1 MRTLGGRSGGRALA
15 VALATLA
22 VSGMAVIAPG
32 ADGPVVE
39 PPGSAK
45 RVLLRPAPEVPGEVV
60 AAMQGGKYAEAATAL
75 DKLIAGAK
83 GPGDRSY
90 YRFLRGIA
98 ERLGGKS
105 AEGRTTLAEALREDP
120 KGPWA
125 SKIRFE
131 LATAELAAG
140 RPAAAE
146 ALARA
151 EAESLLASDRK
162 DRLAEVYHAF
172 ARRLLAP
179 DNPLTRPDPA
189 SAVALLARARD
200 LAKGETLRAS
210 LLFEMARA
218 AQVRPARPNEQTK
231 SAAPNEAVAQ
241 VGDAIRD
248 FGTYIREY
256 PRGADRF
263 AARFHLAEAQ
273 LAAGQV
279 AVARL
284 TWTDLARDLAKGLA
298 KVPSKDQSDLR
309 GSALYQI
316 SRTYGIPNPGD
327 DLALNLGV
335 AALRRFLAD
344 APAHPK
350 AVRASFE
357 VGASYLARGKADPA
371 IEALTAFL
379 KGGDYRAETDEARRD
394 LADLPMTATFLIART
409 WQGQGRFDEAI
420 RGYQGYLAKFPN
432 GPQSAAAQRAILDA
446 RLGVA
451 ADALARKKYDE
462 ARAAWAAYVA
472 GNPLDARVPQL
483 LFEVGSSFAAEKKW
497 DEAIAAWDTL
507 IGKFVGSEPAGH
519 AQFEAASILERE
531 KGDPVGAIERFRKIA
546 VAPWNGQASQRV
558 AVMEAKALAVVSPR
572 AFRSGETAQLKVTT
586 RNLETLTFSAYKLN
600 PEAYFRKKHALG
612 GVGALDIGLV
622 APDAEWTAPVPG
634 YARFR
639 PVEATYDLK
648 VAVPG
653 IYVVKVSDEKTL
665 ESTALVVGSDLDA
678 IVKLSRE
685 QVLVFAQDMKT
696 GKGRK
701 GARVLIADGSGIIL
715 EKTTGDDG
723 VLLAGLDKPSGLN
736 PAGLPNMPPQ
746 SQPAD
751 FHYLVLD
758 GADASG
764 SGLAA
769 PGMVGQGLSARAYL
783 DTDRPAYRPGQE
795 VAIRGIIREAKD
807 GQYENPAGQNYKLE
821 VHDARGRLLIAKGVA
836 LSPFGTFHQAVRLDP
851 SAPVGAYR
859 IRLFKP
865 GGSDFSGNFQVQSYK
880 LEKLGLDFD
889 LPKTIY
895 FRGETVQGAVV
906 ARYQYGS
913 PASARP
919 IEVALPDGRTV
930 RGLTDA
936 AGKFAFEFPTDGFAE
951 EQGLTLTARLPGDDV
966 QAGALLYV
974 TVRGFGI
981 KLATPREV
989 YLDGET
995 FSLAL
1000 TTADPLGKPTGRD
1013 LKVSV
1018 LENVELV
1025 IHGPLS
1031 EREVF
1036 QATVTTDKAT
1046 GKASL
1051 PLKIDSERGHPFT
1064 IRATGLDQFGNPVV
1078 AERSITVSGKDDGQ
1092 RLRIFTDRST
1102 FSVGEPATV
1111 RVHSRSRPGP
1121 ALLTW
1126 EADRILRYRIAPLA
1140 EGENPLTWD
1149 VDGAQFPN
1157 FTLTAS
1163 KMSEGRFDEAR
1174 LDVRVE
1180 RDLRVALKPA
1190 KESVAPGEEVV
1201 VEVTTVD
1208 QLGKPVAAEVAL
1220 ALVDRSLLRQFLDQA
1235 PPIGPF
1241 FHGQTRTGSFVTRSS
1256 NPFRDEPPT
1265 RPVSTDVVEEAERQ
1279 LAQATNELGKRKAGD
1294 AAKSQLDM
1302 GFRSDLA
1309 RGQSV
1314 AKSEPGQQDPFDSP
1328 EALTPAPMGGAKAES
1343 KSASTNWAAHG
1354 MAGGGGGM
1362 GGMGGG
1368 TGRLTDGFGF
1378 DVNSA
1383 PEEEARAG
1391 RIEFD
1396 AAGPRSFADIPGSR
1410 VRALGYLGAGAAQF
1424 GKDDRASAREQFT
1437 ETAYWN
1443 PSVVTDAS
1451 GKATVR
1457 FKAPSSLSEYRFSA
1471 KGVTGSDTLVGQ
1483 ATAALA
1489 VRKDFFVVLKA
1500 PAALTEGDRPRF
1512 SAQVHHSGG
1521 LAGSVGLSLLA
1532 YAGDREQVF
1541 PKAIE
1546 IKGDGVDEVT
1556 FDPFEVPGGGDTVR
1570 LTLGAKLGDRSD
1582 EVVVEVPVRPWGVR
1596 ATASASGTSSDDET
1610 VLIALPEGRTY
1621 EDAELRIDLA
1631 PTVRRLLV
1639 ELALGHD
1646 SIAFGPHAKR
1656 APVVPPS
1663 TMIDRASEL
1672 IAAASALAYLR
1683 EVRATEAPEA
1693 ARLADRVRSLAA
1705 ELVTTQNDDGGWPW
1719 IAPVGDQP
1727 RGNSDRMTSAR
1738 AGLAIEAAR
1747 SVGLLAEPSAADK
1760 SVAYLT
1766 GEFLRAGGDQEGR
1779 ASILYSLAKLGRASF
1794 EQANAL
1800 NRSRGSLNNVS
1811 LAYLSLAL
1819 SALDR
1824 PTMADEVLGL
1834 LAARAKREAVGPG
1847 QKARVY
1853 WEGSNQGPWH
1863 RGAAETTALACLA
1876 FTAARPQAEEVD
1888 GAARWLLAH
1897 RSGNGWSP
1905 EKARGP
1911 AVAAL
1916 AAYHGKAKEAGD
1928 RYRLVVS
1935 VGGVEVGRVEVDGQ
1949 GENRTIVVPRKLFKP
1964 GTANPVRFAIEGRG
1978 TYGYSVTMTGFV
1990 GDFGFLQ
1997 ARKDKPFAVAGRAYL
2012 AADPELDGKT
2022 LPTGFSRVVN
2032 AVPFTNKV
2040 GQVAQGGRARVRID
2054 LESRPQAGQ
2063 SPWERDFLVVQETLP
2078 AGSTLIEGSIRST
2091 AASHTLADGI
2101 LTFFHGPDN
2110 DLGPIEYEVAGYL
2123 PGQYRALPTEVRSA
2137 YDPGRSH
2144 LGPVG
2149 DLQVLSPGEPST
2161 DPYRPTPDELYA
2173 RGLALFQL
2181 DRLAEAAAPLEALF
2195 GGYAPRDEVAR
2206 DAARMLLTIHIKDYQ
2221 ARKVVAD
2228 FEVLKEK
2235 GPDLV
2240 IPFDE
2245 ILVVGRAY
2253 RDIGEPERAYLI
2265 FRAVAEASYLEDAQV
2280 GEVLRQNGKTLGSL
2294 AYLIDLWR
2302 ESPGSASIQGDFL
2315 ALAQSLAAAA
2325 GRGLTDP
2332 ALRAEL
2338 AEAGITRSELRLQA
2352 IRIIQVL
2359 LAESPRNPLA
2369 DEASLS
2375 LVTNFLELDDF
2386 DSAVKLAP
2394 RYAQLYPRS
2403 KFLDSFQYAD
2413 ALGRFE
2419 LGQYDRAIEVA
2430 QAIAKASYKDADG
2443 VAQPSANK
2451 WEALYILGQI
2461 HDARRQPAKA
2471 VEFYNQ
2477 VADRFADA
2485 AGAVKSLT
2493 RKALTLPEVS
2503 ILTPNAPPRAA
2514 GQPKPLHPDKVELA
2528 SRNVAEADL
2537 KVYPVDL
2544 MRLYLSRRNLDGIA
2558 GIDLAGITPLHE
2570 STVKLGDGA
2579 PFTDKVETLNLPLPK
2594 EGAYLVM
2601 ARGQD
2606 LYASGI
2612 VLVTPLE
2619 LEVLEEP
2626 EAGRVR
2632 VTVRDAATKDPV
2644 PKVQVKVIG
2653 SDNPAF
2659 FTGQTDLR
2667 GVFVAE
2673 GVSGQVTAVA
2683 RAGASRYAFYRGE
2696 TTIGSRPPI
2705 ARAPSPTETEPS
2717 AAKPGMM
2724 GQGQSLIENLQ
2735 KLDASNAAEGA
2746 NRLQNRINPGR
2757 KGIRAEEAR

>member
-1 MRTLGGRSGGRALA
+1 MRTFHGRPGGRAVALA
-15 VALATLA
+15 VALAG
-22 VSGMAVIAPG
+22 VGMAMAG
-32 ADGPVVE
+32 AARGAEGPSAE

-45 RVLLRPAPEVPGEVV
+45 RAILRPTPEIPGEVV
-60 AAMQGGKYAEAATAL
+60 AAMQGGKFAEAATAL
-75 DKLIAGAK
+75 DRLIAGAK
-83 GPGDRSY
+83 EPGDRSY

-98 ERLGGKS
+98 ERQGGK
-105 AEGRTTLAEALREDP
+105 TAEALATLGQALRDDP
-120 KGPWA
+120 KGVWA

-151 EAESLLASDRK
+151 EAEGLLAADRK

-172 ARRLLAP
+172 ARRLLKP
-179 DNPLTRPDPA
+179 EDPLAKADPA
-189 SAVALLARARD
+189 AAHALLARARD

-218 AQVRPARPNEQTK
+218 GQATLAPNPQPNN
-231 SAAPNEAVAQ
+231 AAPVQ
-241 VGDAIRD
+241 GVDPLGDFQA
-248 FGTYIREY
+248 YIREY

-263 AARFHLAEAQ
+263 TARYHLGEVQ
-273 LAAGQV
+273 LARGQPSP
-279 AVARL
+279 ARL
-284 TWTDLARDLAKGLA
+284 TWLDLARDLAKEAGKA
-298 KVPSKDQSDLR
+298 PSKDLADLR
-309 GSALYQI
+309 ASALYQVAK
-316 SRTYGIPNPGD
+316 TYGIPAPGD
-327 DLALNLGV
+327 DVALNLGV

-357 VGASYLARGKADPA
+357 VGASYLARGKADLA
-371 IEALTAFL
+371 IEALTSFL
-379 KGGDYRAETDEARRD
+379 KGDGFRAETDEARRD
-394 LADLPMTATFLIART
+394 LADLPMTASFLIART
-409 WQGQGRFDEAI
+409 LQGQGRFDEAT
-420 RGYQGYLAKFPN
+420 RAFQGYLAKYPN
-432 GPQSAAAQRAILDA
+432 GPQSAQAQRAILDVQLA
-446 RLGVA
+446 AA
-451 ADALARKKYDE
+451 ADARSRKKYAE
-462 ARAAWAAYVA
+462 ARAAWLAFVA
-472 GNPLDARVPQL
+472 GNPLDRRVPQL
-483 LFEVGSSFAAEKKW
+483 LFEVGASLAAEKKW

-507 IGKFVGSEPAGH
+507 AGKFVGSEAAGH
-519 AQFEAASILERE
+519 GQFEAASILERE
-531 KGDPVGAIERFRKIA
+531 KGDVAGAIERFRK
-546 VAPWNGQASQRV
+546 VPAPWNGQASQRV

-572 AFRSGETAQLKVTT
+572 AFRSGEAAQLRVTT

-600 PEAYFRKKHALG
+600 AEAYFRKKHALG

-634 YARFR
+634 YAKFR

-678 IVKLSRE
+678 IVKVSRE

-701 GARVLIADGSGIIL
+701 GAKVLVADGSGIIL

-723 VLLAGLDKPSGLN
+723 VLLAALDRPIGLGTQV
-736 PAGLPNMPPQ
+736 LPNMPPQ
-746 SQPAD
+746 APQPPQPAD
-751 FHYLVLD
+751 LHYLVLD
-758 GADASG
+758 GPDAAG

-769 PGMVGQGLSARAYL
+769 PGMVGQGLSPRAYI

-795 VAIRGIIREAKD
+795 VSIRGIVREAKD
-807 GQYENPAGQNYKLE
+807 GQYDNPSGQGYKLE
-821 VHDARGRLLIAKGVA
+821 VTDAQGRLLLARGVT
-836 LSPFGTFHQAVRLDP
+836 LSPFGTFNQAVRLDE
-851 SAPVGAYR
+851 SSPVGSYR
-859 IRLFKP
+859 VRLFRP
-865 GGSDFSGNFQVQSYK
+865 GGSDFSGNFEVQAYK

-889 LPKTIY
+889 LPRSVY
-895 FRGETVQGAVV
+895 FRGEPVRGAVV

-913 PASARP
+913 PAAGRA

-930 RGLTDA
+930 RGLTDP
-936 AGKFAFEFPTDGFAE
+936 AGRFAFEFPTDGFAE
-951 EQGLTLTARLPGDDV
+951 EQGLSVIARLPADDV
-966 QAGALLYV
+966 QANALLFV
-974 TVRGFGI
+974 AVRGFGI
-981 KLATPREV
+981 KLATPRPV

-995 FSLAL
+995 FRLSL

-1013 LKVSV
+1013 LQVSV
-1018 LENVELV
+1018 VENVERDGRLT
-1025 IHGPLS
+1025 
-1031 EREVF
+1031 EREVSK
-1036 QATVTTDKAT
+1036 ATVTTDKAT
-1046 GKASL
+1046 GTASL
-1051 PLKIDSERGHPFT
+1051 PLKIDSEGGNRFT

-1078 AERSITVSGKDDGQ
+1078 AERWVTVSGKDDGQ

-1102 FSVGEPATV
+1102 FSVGESASV
-1111 RVHSRSRPGP
+1111 RVHARSKAGQ

-1126 EADRILRYRIAPLA
+1126 EADRVLRYRIVPLA

-1163 KMSEGRFDEAR
+1163 KMIEGRFDEAR

-1180 RDLRVALKPA
+1180 RDLRVTLKPS
-1190 KESVAPGEEVV
+1190 KEAVGPGEEVA

-1220 ALVDRSLLRQFLDQA
+1220 ALVDRSLLRQFEDRS

-1241 FHGQTRTGSFVTRSS
+1241 FHGQTRTGSFVTRST
-1256 NPFRDEPPT
+1256 NTFRDEPPT
-1265 RPVSTDVVEEAERQ
+1265 RPVASAVVEEQERL
-1279 LAQATNELGKRKAGD
+1279 LAQAANEASKDKVRD
-1294 AAKSQLDM
+1294 AAKSQVGMDLGSPVAVGTAGPGIQDF
-1302 GFRSDLA
+1302 GFQAEMKPQL
-1309 RGQSV
+1309 
-1314 AKSEPGQQDPFDSP
+1314 DSP
-1328 EALTPAPMGGAKAES
+1328 DASAQPFEQAELPAAP
-1343 KSASTNWAAHG
+1343 SANWAGLA
-1354 MAGGGGGM
+1354 APRIGGGM

-1368 TGRLTDGFGF
+1368 SGRLGDQYGNDSVFDDDLDAGAQAVDRAFVTRRRGFPGQA
-1378 DVNSA
+1378 N
-1383 PEEEARAG
+1383 ARAG
-1391 RIEFD
+1391 RLLF
-1396 AAGPRSFADIPGSR
+1396 
-1410 VRALGYLGAGAAQF
+1410 GAGAVQIGGEAQP
-1424 GKDDRASAREQFT
+1424 AAREQFT

-1457 FKAPSSLSEYRFSA
+1457 FRAPSSLSEYRFSA

-1483 ATAALA
+1483 ANASLA

-1500 PAALTEGDRPRF
+1500 PSALTEGDRPRF
-1512 SAQVHHSGG
+1512 SAEVHHSGG
-1521 LAGSVGLSLLA
+1521 LAGTASLTLSA

-1541 PKAIE
+1541 PRTIE
-1546 IKGDGVDEVT
+1546 VKGDGVVEVS
-1556 FDPFEVPGGGDTVR
+1556 FEPFEVPGGGDPLR
-1570 LTLGAKLGDRSD
+1570 LTLAGKLGDRSD
-1582 EVVVEVPVRPWGVR
+1582 ELVVEVPVRPWGVR

-1610 VLIALPEGRTY
+1610 VLIALPEGRAY
-1621 EDAELRIDLA
+1621 DDAELRIDLA

-1639 ELALGHD
+1639 ELALGREG
-1646 SIAFGPHAKR
+1646 SIIFGPHGR
-1656 APVVPPS
+1656 VAPRSILPPN
-1663 TMIDRASEL
+1663 TMADRASDL
-1672 IAAASALAYLR
+1672 LASASALAYLR
-1683 EVRATEAPEA
+1683 EVRATEATEA
-1693 ARLADRVRSLAA
+1693 ARLADRARGLAA
-1705 ELVTTQNDDGGWPW
+1705 ELVSAQNDDGGWPW
-1719 IAPVGDQP
+1719 IAPRADQP
-1727 RGNSDRMTSAR
+1727 RSNSDRMTSAR
-1738 AGLAIEAAR
+1738 AALAIEAAR
-1747 SVGLLAEPSAADK
+1747 SVGLLAEPSAVDK
-1760 SVAYLT
+1760 AGAYLS
-1766 GEFLRAGGDQEGR
+1766 GEFLRAGGDLEGR
-1779 ASILYSLAKLGRASF
+1779 AAILHALAKLGHAEF

-1800 NRSRGSLNNVS
+1800 NRSRASLNNVS
-1811 LAYLSLAL
+1811 LAYLALAL
-1819 SALDR
+1819 AALDR

-1847 QKARVY
+1847 RKARIY
-1853 WEGSNQGPWH
+1853 WESANQGPWH
-1863 RGAAETTALACLA
+1863 RGSAETTALATLA
-1876 FTAARPQAEEVD
+1876 FTAARPQAEEVEG
-1888 GAARWLLAH
+1888 GASWLLAH
-1897 RSGNGWSP
+1897 RVGNGWSP

-1916 AAYHGKAKEAGD
+1916 AASFGKAKEAGD

-1935 VGGVEVGRVEVDGQ
+1935 VGGAEVGRVEVLGQ
-1949 GENRTIVVPRKLFKP
+1949 GESRTILVPRKLFKP
-1964 GTANPVRFAIEGRG
+1964 GAANPVRFAIEGRG
-1978 TYGYSVTMTGFV
+1978 TYGYAVTMTGFAR
-1990 GDFGFLQ
+1990 DFGFLQ
-1997 ARKDKPFAVAGRAYL
+1997 ARKDKPFAVADRSYL
-2012 AADPELDGKT
+2012 AAEPELEGKS
-2022 LPTGFSRVVN
+2022 LPTGFGTVVN
-2032 AVPFTNKV
+2032 AEPFANKV
-2040 GQVAQGGRARVRID
+2040 GQVARGGRARVRVE
-2054 LESRPQAGQ
+2054 LENRVQAARPA
-2063 SPWERDFLVVQETLP
+2063 WDRDFLVVEETLP

-2091 AASHTLADGI
+2091 AASHTLADGV
-2101 LTFFHGPDN
+2101 LTFFYGPDN
-2110 DLGPIEYEVAGYL
+2110 ELGTIEYDVAGYL
-2123 PGQYRALPTEVRSA
+2123 PGKYRALPTQVRSA
-2137 YDPGRSH
+2137 YDPGRVH

-2149 DLQVLSPGEPST
+2149 ELQVLSPGEPST

-2173 RGLALFQL
+2173 RGQALFQL

-2195 GGYAPRDEVAR
+2195 GGYTPRDEVAR

-2221 ARKVVAD
+2221 PRKVVAD

-2245 ILVVGRAY
+2245 VLVVGRAY
-2253 RDIGEPERAYLI
+2253 RDINEPERAYLI

-2280 GEVLRQNGKTLGSL
+2280 GEVLRQNGKTLGAL

-2302 ESPGSASIQGDFL
+2302 ESPGSASIQGDFFG
-2315 ALAQSLAAAA
+2315 LAQSLSAAA
-2325 GRGLTDP
+2325 GRALDDP
-2332 ALRAEL
+2332 ALRLEL

-2359 LAESPRNPLA
+2359 LTESPRNPLA
-2369 DEASLS
+2369 EEASLA

-2394 RYAQLYPRS
+2394 RFAQLYPRS

-2430 QAIAKASYKDADG
+2430 RAIAGATYKDADG
-2443 VAQPSANK
+2443 IDQPSANK
-2451 WEALYILGQI
+2451 WQALYILGQI
-2461 HDARRQPAKA
+2461 HDARRQPAQA
-2471 VEFYNQ
+2471 VEFYKQ

-2485 AGAVKSLT
+2485 AGAVKALT
-2493 RKALTLPEVS
+2493 RKELTLPEVS
-2503 ILTPNAPPRAA
+2503 VITPGAPPRAA
-2514 GQPKPLHPDKVELA
+2514 GQPRPAHPDKVELA
-2528 SRNVAEADL
+2528 YRNVAEADL

-2570 STVKLGDGA
+2570 STVKLGDGLDYA
-2579 PFTDKVETLNLPLPK
+2579 DKVETLNLPLPK

-2601 ARGQD
+2601 ARGQA

-2626 EAGRVR
+2626 ESGRVR
-2632 VTVRDAATKDPV
+2632 VTVRDATTKAPV

-2653 SDNPAF
+2653 ANNPAF

-2673 GVSGQVTAVA
+2673 GVVGQVTAVA
-2683 RAGASRYAFYRGE
+2683 RSGASRYAFYRG
-2696 TTIGSRPPI
+2696 TNPVGPVILMAPAPRPM
-2705 ARAPSPTETEPS
+2705 
-2717 AAKPGMM
+2717 AADASKPGM
-2724 GQGQSLIENLQ
+2724 QPGQSLIENLQ
-2735 KLDASNAAEGA
+2735 KLDAA
-2746 NRLQNRINPGR
+2746 NSTGGIDRLQNRINPGR